1 MKRIL
6 PFLLALSLLCACAKP
21 APQENPTYAFYY
33 PQKQITYCSET
44 GVLASEARSFPVG
57 LEFKKILNLYLEGPV
72 SESLRTPFPLMNVPI
87 SPTISP
93 FSHSSAVIVTRLLLD
108 VISIEIG
115 SRHGFFNV

>member
-6 PFLLALSLLCACAKP
+6 PFLFALSLLCACAKP
-21 APQENPTYAFYY
+21 PPQENPTYAFYY

-72 SESLRTPFPLMNVPI
+72 SESLRTPFPKGLGI
-87 SPTISP
+87 LELHCEDST
-93 FSHSSAVIVTRLLLD
+93 ATLLLSHD
-108 VISIEIG
+108 IL
-115 SRHGFFNV
+115 